1 MRVTDDRYRRDRS
14 RLELALRLVKH
25 EARTQTIR
33 QWTGLSDDRVRK
45 LIRSYIRPGA
55 AIRRHRGK
63 SPQQVG
69 FFLRSAQLDHDTH
82 VLAAML
88 VLFGVLPTRQRGS
101 APRRAAPIQQGR
113 LLCDAFDA
121 YTRVVEN
128 ARIDFERAAFL
139 ADALSMGDEIRLQWC
154 EHCGG
159 VNVIEALRLRE
170 VECRACSEMLP
181 PQRPGRAV
189 RATTRPPATL
199 GHRTG
204 L

>member
-1 MRVTDDRYRRDRS
+1 
-14 RLELALRLVKH
+14 
-25 EARTQTIR
+25 
-33 QWTGLSDDRVRK
+33 
-45 LIRSYIRPGA
+45 
-55 AIRRHRGK
+55 
-63 SPQQVG
+63 
-69 FFLRSAQLDHDTH
+69 
-82 VLAAML
+82 ML